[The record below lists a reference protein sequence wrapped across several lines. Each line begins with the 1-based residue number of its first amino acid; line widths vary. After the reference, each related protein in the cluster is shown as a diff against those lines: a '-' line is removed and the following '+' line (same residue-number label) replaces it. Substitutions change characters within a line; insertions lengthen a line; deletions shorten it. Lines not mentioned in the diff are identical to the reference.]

1 VTPLARPRFGYHV
14 PFSRI
19 PTLSMSDAE
28 LCFAPAIELARR
40 IRRRQVSA
48 VEVLEAHLRQIE
60 RVNPRVNA
68 IVTLVPEQARAAAL
82 AVDAALARGDDPGP
96 LAGLPVAHKDLAYTK
111 GVRTTFGSPI
121 YRDFVPDVDAII
133 VERLKRAGAVS
144 LGKTNTPEFGAGSQT
159 FNAVFGATR
168 NPFALDKTCGGSSGG
183 AAVALACG
191 MLPIADGSDLG
202 GSLRNP
208 ASFCNVVGLRPS
220 AGRVPNWPS
229 FSAWFPLAVVGPMA
243 RTVADAALMLSA
255 IAGPDP
261 RAPISLQ
268 EGGARFASPLD
279 RDFRGTRIAW
289 SPDLN
294 GLPVQREV
302 KEVIEA
308 QRRTFEDLGCV
319 VEDATPDL
327 RDADEIFGVMRAW
340 NMQLSLGKLMQSE
353 RHRMKDTVVWN
364 IEQGEKL
371 TGPQVGAAELKRS
384 QLFERMR
391 LFMERFDFLV
401 APVVQV
407 LPFDV
412 TQPYVTE
419 IEGHRMATYI
429 DWMSSCSHITV
440 TGAPAL
446 SVPCG
451 FSAGGLPVGIQ
462 IIGRHLDDFG
472 VLQMGH
478 AFEQVTGH
486 WKRHPAIAAELQSI
500 PVSQGS
506 T

>member
-1 VTPLARPRFGYHV
+1 MGA
-14 PFSRI
+14 FSRF
-19 PTLSMSDAE
+19 PQTPMSDSE
-28 LCFAPAIELARR
+28 LCFMTAVELARR
-40 IRRRQVSA
+40 IRGRQVSA
-48 VEVLEAHLRQIE
+48 LEVLEAHLRQVD
-60 RVNPRVNA
+60 RVNPKVNA
-68 IVTLVPEQARAAAL
+68 IVTLLPEQARASAR

-96 LAGLPVAHKDLAYTK
+96 LAGLPVAHKDLAATK

-121 YRDFVPDVDAII
+121 YRDFVPEVDAII
-133 VERLKRAGAVS
+133 VERLKGAGAVS

-159 FNAVFGATR
+159 FNSVFGATR
-168 NPFALDKTCGGSSGG
+168 NPFDLGKTCGGSSGG
-183 AAVALACG
+183 AAAALACG
-191 MLPIADGSDLG
+191 MLAIADGSDLG

-220 AGRVPNWPS
+220 TGRVPNWPS

-255 IAGPDP
+255 IAGPDA

-268 EGGARFASPLD
+268 EDGKRFGAALD
-279 RDFRGTRIAW
+279 RSFRGARIAW
-289 SPDLN
+289 SADLG

-302 KEVIEA
+302 REAVDA
-308 QRRTFEDLGCV
+308 QRKVFVDLGCT

-340 NMQLSLGKLMQSE
+340 NMQLGLGKLLQTD
-353 RHRMKDTVVWN
+353 RHRMKDTVIWN
-364 IEQGEKL
+364 IEEGEKL

-391 LFMERFDFLV
+391 QFMQRFDFLV

-419 IEGHRMATYI
+419 IEGRRMPTYI

-451 FSAGGLPVGIQ
+451 FSAGGLPVGLQ
-462 IIGRHLDDFG
+462 IVGRHLDDFG

-478 AFEQVTGH
+478 AFEQATGF
-486 WKRHPAIAAELQSI
+486 WKRRPAAAA
-500 PVSQGS
+500 
-506 T
+506 